1 MAGGQGKNVFIRAL
15 TALVFCAYA
24 CFAPFSIVRQRAFTF
39 SRSPQGVLNSRLGT
53 LGPAFGTG
61 AARVLGPV
69 GAEKIRAHVALH
81 AEPVKFTYFSL
92 WAKGPSI
99 ALALEHS
106 GMDWEGAFPD
116 WKSMKTKTPF
126 RELPVL
132 EIPGIGVIGHEMA
145 ILNYIGQGSA
155 EMGGAS
161 AKEFLISQQLMNQ
174 AEDIYQ
180 KLSKVKTGLISGEAA
195 DAVWTDEN
203 MDTHNRN
210 YGIKVLLQLLEE
222 FYGSCNGIDG
232 KFTSSG
238 KTVGECKLFA
248 TIHSLVLI
256 KKDVLSGYPG
266 LSSFYDRFASES
278 ATQAIL
284 TTGGKMPGVFDQYF
298 K

>member
-1 MAGGQGKNVFIRAL
+1 MSGRPRASL
-15 TALVFCAYA
+15 FARAPAALILLCLYA
-24 CFAPFSIVRQRAFTF
+24 CFAAFSIVRQQSFVF
-39 SRSPQGVLNSRLGT
+39 SRTPRGT
-53 LGPAFGTG
+53 LHSYSGASGTSFGIG
-61 AARVLGPV
+61 NARAL
-69 GAEKIRAHVALH
+69 ARAHVALH
-81 AEPVKFTYFSL
+81 AEPVKLTYFSL

-106 GMDWEGAFPD
+106 GMDWEGEFPD
-116 WKSMKTKTPF
+116 WKDMKAKTPF

-132 EIPGIGVIGHEMA
+132 EILGLGMIGHELA

-155 EMGGAS
+155 EMGGANT
-161 AKEFLISQQLMNQ
+161 KEFLISQQLMNQ

-180 KLSKVKTGLISGEAA
+180 KLSKIKTGLITGEAA
-195 DAVWTDEN
+195 DSVWTDEN

-210 YGIKVLLQLLEE
+210 YGIQVLLQLLEE
-222 FYGSCNGIDG
+222 FYGSCGSTG
-232 KFTSSG
+232 GQFTASG

-248 TIHSLVLI
+248 TLHALVLI

-266 LSSFYDRFASES
+266 LSSFYDRFAAEK